1 MTAKRWML
9 AGLAILIAATVSG
22 GPLAAQTAI
31 KVIVNNKP
39 ITTYDINQ
47 RSSLL
52 RLTGSR
58 GGAKQAT
65 EELIEEVLKMQE
77 AERAGI
83 RITKADVDEA
93 YATLASRVKLT
104 PARLTQALAQSGV
117 KAETMRQRIQA
128 EIAWSQLLRA
138 RFQSEVRISES
149 DVIAALRKQED
160 KSSDTS
166 MEYRI
171 QPIIFVVP
179 AKTGASGKNQ
189 RRRDVENFRSRFS
202 SCNEAQ
208 TLASE
213 FREVVVMPM
222 VTRLET
228 EVPAALKEALDK
240 TAVGKVTTAQDSS
253 KGLEVYAVCDKR
265 EIASNAAARME
276 VEDELRN
283 KEGEQMS
290 RRYMRELRS
299 RAIIDYR

>member
-9 AGLAILIAATVSG
+9 AGLALLIAATVSG
-22 GPLAAQTAI
+22 GPLSAQTAI

-47 RSSLL
+47 RAQLL

-65 EELIEEVLKMQE
+65 EELIDEVLKMDA

-83 RITKADVDEA
+83 RISKADVDDA
-93 YATLASRVKLT
+93 YATLATRVKLT
-104 PARLTQALAQSGV
+104 PSQLTQALGQSGI
-117 KAETMRQRIQA
+117 KADTMRRRIQA
-128 EIAWSQLLRA
+128 EIAWTQLLRA
-138 RFQSEVRISES
+138 RFQAEVRISES

-171 QPIIFVVP
+171 QPIVFVVP
-179 AKTGASGKNQ
+179 AKTSAANKSL
-189 RRRDVENFRSRFS
+189 RRRDVDTFRSRFS

-208 TLASE
+208 ALASE

-228 EVPAALKEALDK
+228 ELPPTVKTQLDK
-240 TAVGKVTTAQDSS
+240 TAVGKVTAPEDTS
-253 KGLEVYAVCDKR
+253 KGFEVFAVCDKR

-276 VEDELRN
+276 IEDELRN
-283 KEGEQMS
+283 KEGEQLS
-290 RRYMRELRS
+290 RRYLRELRG